1 MSDNFRKWRSNSEV
15 KPNLRDKT
23 AIVQTGL
30 RIFVIYRE
38 TLAHAFKKWRAELSQ
53 VTPQMRARQV
63 VVRTGNRILIAYR
76 QQLADAFN
84 RWR

>member
-15 KPNLRDKT
+15 KPNLNDKT
-23 AIVQTGL
+23 VTVRIGL

-38 TLAHAFKKWRAELSQ
+38 TLAQAFKKWRAELSQ
-53 VTPQMRARQV
+53 VTPSIRARQV

-76 QQLADAFN
+76 Q
-84 RWR
+84 

>member
-23 AIVQTGL
+23 AIVKTGL

-53 VTPQMRARQV
+53 VTP
-63 VVRTGNRILIAYR
+63 
-76 QQLADAFN
+76 
-84 RWR
+84 

>member
-1 MSDNFRKWRSNSEV
+1 MQPRARKVLVSVGLRIFTVYRQIMSDNFRKWRSNSEV

-53 VTPQMRARQV
+53 VTP
-63 VVRTGNRILIAYR
+63 
-76 QQLADAFN
+76 
-84 RWR
+84 

>member
-1 MSDNFRKWRSNSEV
+1 M
-15 KPNLRDKT
+15 
-23 AIVQTGL
+23 
-30 RIFVIYRE
+30 FVIYRE

-76 QQLADAFN
+76 QQLADALNEPRVKQLLTKAGN
-84 RWR
+84 RILTAYKNYLADAL